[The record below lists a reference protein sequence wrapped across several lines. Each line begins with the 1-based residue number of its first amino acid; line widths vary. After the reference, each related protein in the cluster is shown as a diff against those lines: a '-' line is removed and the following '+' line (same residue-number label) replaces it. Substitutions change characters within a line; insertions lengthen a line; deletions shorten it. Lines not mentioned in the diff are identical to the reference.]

1 MAITDFL
8 KTEHPPED
16 LAAALRVLRSFKGC
30 EDERE
35 YIGTMFIAWT
45 KLEQLE
51 EFLQHRVE
59 GAPLQPDTLR
69 YIAQEEARAAGR
81 LEEWLQEQK
90 TAKEGP
96 PDAK

>member
-35 YIGTMFIAWT
+35 S
-45 KLEQLE
+45 
-51 EFLQHRVE
+51 
-59 GAPLQPDTLR
+59 DTLR